1 MKSLQSIFGKKFAQH
16 YQPIVDMQSLELVR
30 YEALL
35 RPLGFAKDTE
45 ALVRQMEKAGEIREL
60 DLWSIKTALT
70 RLENQEG
77 NPTVAINLSAK
88 SLCDPLFHEE
98 VEWLLMGKPE
108 NTHIGFE
115 ITESEPITDLRMA
128 KRFVAMAQ
136 SINCSVGLD
145 DFGVGNARF
154 RIAEQLELNYIKLA
168 ARLTTMIDS
177 STQARSM
184 IEKAVKMTDLYGMQI
199 VAEHIDKPMQY
210 AWLRDTGVTLGQG
223 WMFDKAT
230 SQLQANRNFRPEL
243 EKAIYDAFHPTEERK
258 PANKVVAIGATP
270 RFA

>member
-1 MKSLQSIFGKKFAQH
+1 MKSLQSIFGKKFTQH
-16 YQPIVDMQSLELVR
+16 YQPIVDMQSLDLVR

-35 RPLGFAKDTE
+35 RPLGFSKDTE
-45 ALVRQMEKAGEIREL
+45 ALIRQMEKAGEIREL
-60 DLWSIKTALT
+60 DLWSIKTALA
-70 RLENQEG
+70 RLENQG
-77 NPTVAINLSAK
+77 GSPIVAINLSAK
-88 SLCDPLFHEE
+88 SLCDPIFHEE
-98 VEWLLMGKPE
+98 VEWLLMGKAD
-108 NTHIGFE
+108 TTRIGFE

-128 KRFVAMAQ
+128 RRFVAMAQ
-136 SINCSVGLD
+136 SLNCSVGLD

-154 RIAEQLELNYIKLA
+154 RVAEQMELNYIKLA

-184 IEKAVKMTDLYGMQI
+184 IEKAVKMTNLYGMQI

-223 WMFDKAT
+223 WLFDKAT
-230 SQLQANRNFRPEL
+230 SQVQASRNFRPEL
-243 EKAIYDAFHPTEERK
+243 EKAIYDAFHPAEVSKTE
-258 PANKVVAIGATP
+258 NNVFSISGAP